1 MQRDRAPRYT
11 HATWSPARALSMINT
26 VSVKALAR
34 LLASLAT
41 LAVKSRVA
49 SIASK
54 PASSGFDCKL
64 YVAHAKR

>member
-1 MQRDRAPRYT
+1 MRT
-11 HATWSPARALSMINT
+11 HSRTTSME
-26 VSVKALAR
+26 ALAR

-49 SIASK
+49 SIATK

-64 YVAHAKR
+64 YVAHARRSNKLNSYIIS